1 MQAAGPDVTRT
12 PRRAGGLLRQ
22 RNFRL
27 LWIGETV
34 SAVGN
39 AMAMVGVPLLAVI
52 VLKASTFAVSVLTA
66 AAFVPWLVI
75 GLHAG
80 VWVDRLSCRPLMV
93 ACDIA
98 SMLLY
103 ASLPV
108 AAWLDVLTTW
118 QVGVV
123 AFLAGIANVFFATA
137 YQVYLPS
144 LVTAA
149 ELIEGNAKLQGSA
162 SAAGIGGRAWL
173 AWRPK
178 RSARSRHC
186 CSTRPASW
194 SPPPFCCP
202 SGLEQPA
209 NQLGP

>member
-12 PRRAGGLLRQ
+12 PRRVGGLLRQ

-103 ASLPV
+103 ASLPA

-123 AFLAGIANVFFATA
+123 AFLAGVANVFFATA

-149 ELIEGNAKLQGSA
+149 ELIEGTRQI
-162 SAAGIGGRAWL
+162 AGQRISGRHQRPGRRWRGGPSDRRRHGIAFQ
-173 AWRPK
+173 
-178 RSARSRHC
+178 RS
-186 CSTRPASW
+186 
-194 SPPPFCCP
+194 
-202 SGLEQPA
+202 
-209 NQLGP
+209 QLRCLRRLLVVHPG

>member
-1 MQAAGPDVTRT
+1 MQAAGQDVTFT
-12 PRRAGGLLRQ
+12 PRRVGGLLRQ

-39 AMAMVGVPLLAVI
+39 AMAMVGVPLLAVT

-80 VWVDRLSCRPLMV
+80 VWVDRLSCGPLMI

-103 ASLPV
+103 ASLPGHGV
-108 AAWLDVLTTW
+108 AGCSDHLASRRRGVARRGSQRVLRDRLP
-118 QVGVV
+118 GVS
-123 AFLAGIANVFFATA
+123 AFPGD
-137 YQVYLPS
+137 
-144 LVTAA
+144 
-149 ELIEGNAKLQGSA
+149 
-162 SAAGIGGRAWL
+162 
-173 AWRPK
+173 
-178 RSARSRHC
+178 SR
-186 CSTRPASW
+186 RID
-194 SPPPFCCP
+194 
-202 SGLEQPA
+202 
-209 NQLGP
+209 